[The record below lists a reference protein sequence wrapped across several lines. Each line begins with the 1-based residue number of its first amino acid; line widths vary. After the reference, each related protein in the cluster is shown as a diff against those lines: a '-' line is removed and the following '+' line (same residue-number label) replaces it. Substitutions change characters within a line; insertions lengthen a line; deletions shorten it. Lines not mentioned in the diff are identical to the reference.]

1 MFGFEE
7 KQSQNQNQM
16 EQVIEAQRLSMRK
29 VEQHD
34 KSIWTDRYII
44 CLKW

>member
-1 MFGFEE
+1 MFGLEE
-7 KQSQNQNQM
+7 NQSQQ
-16 EQVIEAQRLSMRK
+16 EQVVKDKGLSMRK